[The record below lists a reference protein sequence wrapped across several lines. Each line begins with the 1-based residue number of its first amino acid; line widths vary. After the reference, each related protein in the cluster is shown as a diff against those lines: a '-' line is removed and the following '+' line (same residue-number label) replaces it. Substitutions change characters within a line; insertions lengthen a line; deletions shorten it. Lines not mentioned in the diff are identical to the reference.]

1 MNSFMQLNT
10 LPHACFLLIS
20 YLSPQY
26 LKSFIILHLRRGGEG
41 RGGEG
46 GAGGGGNEGS
56 EFNKEDKEEK
66 GVGVL
71 YFMKGSVSFPL
82 KLLDHGRYSTTTS
95 IATYNCNYANN
106 LIQMQLQ
113 QEPA

>member
-20 YLSPQY
+20 YLSPRSHNI
-26 LKSFIILHLRRGGEG
+26 LKKFHYSSLEKRRGG
-41 RGGEG
+41 
-46 GAGGGGNEGS
+46 GGGGDEGS
-56 EFNKEDKEEK
+56 EFNKKDKEEK

-71 YFMKGSVSFPL
+71 YFMKGLVSFPL

-95 IATYNCNYANN
+95 IKTYNYNYANN
-106 LIQMQLQ
+106 LIQIQLQ